1 MSRNWL
7 IGVGLGL
14 LATAA
19 LVTVGVTAYE
29 LGERETEQVVVTGTE
44 STGGRII
51 VDNDGWRHGP
61 GLGFLVLPLLIV
73 GAVFLL
79 SSRRR
84 HGWCGPGYRRGPW
97 GPGPWGSGPWHDDDP
112 RYRDERDRDERYRT
126 ERYEW
131 ERRPERPV
139 DAPTTSSGPPTPP
152 ESGS

>member
-7 IGVGLGL
+7 IGVGVGL

-29 LGERETEQVVVTGTE
+29 LGERETEQVIVTGTE
-44 STGGRII
+44 SVGGRII

-61 GLGFLVLPLLIV
+61 GPGFLILPLVIV
-73 GAVFLL
+73 GAILLL

-97 GPGPWGSGPWHDDDP
+97 DDQ
-112 RYRDERDRDERYRT
+112 RFRDD
-126 ERYEW
+126 W
-131 ERRPERPV
+131 ERRPDRPV
-139 DAPTTSSGPPTPP
+139 DAPATPSGPSAPP

>member
-7 IGVGLGL
+7 IGLGIGL

-29 LGERETEQVVVTGTE
+29 LGERETEHVIVSGTE
-44 STGGRII
+44 TAAGRVI
-51 VDNDGWRHGP
+51 VEHDGWRGGP
-61 GLGFLVLPLLIV
+61 GFLILPLLIL

-84 HGWCGPGYRRGPW
+84 HGWCGPGYRDEW
-97 GPGPWGSGPWHDDDP
+97 
-112 RYRDERDRDERYRT
+112 YRDGRDRDDASRS

-131 ERRPERPV
+131 ERRPDRPG
-139 DAPTTSSGPPTPP
+139 DAPPPATPP

>member
-7 IGVGLGL
+7 IGVGVGL

-29 LGERETEQVVVTGTE
+29 LGERETEQIVVTGTE
-44 STGGRII
+44 SVGGRII

-61 GLGFLVLPLLIV
+61 GPGFLILPLVIV
-73 GAVFLL
+73 GAIFLL

-97 GPGPWGSGPWHDDDP
+97 DDQ
-112 RYRDERDRDERYRT
+112 RYRDERDRDERYRS
-126 ERYEW
+126 ERDDW
-131 ERRPERPV
+131 ERRPDRPV
-139 DAPTTSSGPPTPP
+139 EAPAAPSGPATPP

>member
-7 IGVGLGL
+7 IGLGIGL

-29 LGERETEQVVVTGTE
+29 LGERETEHVIVSGTE
-44 STGGRII
+44 TAAGRVI
-51 VDNDGWRHGP
+51 VEHDGWRGGP
-61 GLGFLVLPLLIV
+61 GFLILPLLIL

-84 HGWCGPGYRRGPW
+84 HGWCGPGYR
-97 GPGPWGSGPWHDDDP
+97 
-112 RYRDERDRDERYRT
+112 DERFRSERYD
-126 ERYEW
+126 W
-131 ERRPERPV
+131 ERRPDRPG
-139 DAPTTSSGPPTPP
+139 DAPPPASPP